1 MASVE
6 SWIYSRLTGFAG
18 LSALVG
24 TRLYPSVL
32 PENPTYPA
40 ISYRRIDAPN
50 VAQTHEATPAGLARP
65 RFQFDCWGTTAT
77 SAKAVGEQVRLALEG
92 YQNKAANPRIDGII
106 LADRRDGPRETGSNL
121 YRDILDFFIWHS
133 EPRS

>member
-18 LSALVG
+18 LSALIG
-24 TRLYPSVL
+24 TRLYPVVL
-32 PENPTYPA
+32 PENATYPA

-77 SAKAVGEQVRLALEG
+77 SAKAVGEQCRLALEG
-92 YQNKAANPRIDGII
+92 HQNKAADPRIDGVIM
-106 LADRRDGPRETGSNL
+106 ADRRDGPRDPDNNL
-121 YRDILDFFIWHS
+121 YRDSLDFFIWHS